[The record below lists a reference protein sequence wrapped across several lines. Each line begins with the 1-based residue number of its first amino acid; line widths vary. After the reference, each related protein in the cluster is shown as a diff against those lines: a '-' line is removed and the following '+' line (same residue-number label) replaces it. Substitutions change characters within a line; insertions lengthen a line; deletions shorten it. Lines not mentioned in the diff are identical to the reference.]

1 MEVGINVEGGIFWK
15 KLEHKC
21 NKRGVES
28 QKSINVEGG
37 NVLWRVDFFF
47 KISKCDFT
55 VFREMRISSNHSKG
69 FSGRF
74 LMLQKIYTLKLLIE
88 NNKSY
93 L

>member
-1 MEVGINVEGGIFWK
+1 MRGGWI
-15 KLEHKC
+15 
-21 NKRGVES
+21 
-28 QKSINVEGG
+28 
-37 NVLWRVDFFF
+37 FFF
-47 KISKCDFT
+47 KISKRDFT
-55 VFREMRISSNHSKG
+55 VIREMRVSSNHPKG

>member
-1 MEVGINVEGGIFWK
+1 MCVVGG
-15 KLEHKC
+15 
-21 NKRGVES
+21 
-28 QKSINVEGG
+28 
-37 NVLWRVDFFF
+37 FFF
-47 KISKCDFT
+47 KINKRDFT
-55 VFREMRISSNHSKG
+55 VIREMRVSSNHSKG